1 MTSSHQVRTYTRAES
16 VVFLKTNEFF
26 GGLSNMA
33 GGYPIRVNGIRILT
47 SEALY
52 QACRFPHLPDVQ
64 RMIIGEN
71 SPMTAKM
78 RSKPYRKDSRR
89 DWDHVRVRVMR
100 WCLRMKLACNWNA
113 FSDLL
118 LRTGDRPIV
127 EESRKD
133 DFWGA
138 KVSYDG
144 SSLVGMNVLG
154 RLLMELREQIKEL
167 GRDGFLRVELPH
179 VPEFLLLGRPIET
192 WALTAALQVVQDTAP
207 PQFALFGDDTSID
220 STESIFPATAR
231 AAAGAG
237 ERLSEVDSLAAE
249 PDLEVEAPSCRTESE
264 SLTSAYPT
272 YRESGLPWAP
282 LIPGGWQVQR
292 NGRLFSHRVETGYPD
307 LPILEVSLRTGV
319 RIRDMVKGKRKQVM
333 SAKEKYKRAVKGDIA
348 YNMMRM
354 WQGAVGPVPTD
365 GLVSPA
371 YVVVRPHAGVN
382 TAYFGYLFRTA
393 AYMQEVN
400 KFSRG
405 IVADRN
411 RLYWE
416 SFKQMPSLIP
426 EIKVQ
431 DKIVAYL
438 RVQDAHI
445 ARFIKAKRDLI
456 ALLTEQRLR
465 IIDDAVINGL
475 DRSVGRKTS
484 GIGWLGDVPEHWS
497 VVRLRT
503 LTSSITSGS
512 RGWSDHAADS
522 GPVFLRVGNLS
533 RGTLDL
539 KLKKIIRLNLPEGA
553 RTEAARTRV
562 QEGDILLSITAYIG
576 SVGLVPKDME
586 EAYVSQHVARCR
598 LRPNSANPKWVA
610 YVLLSRVGQ
619 AHGTVC
625 MYGGTKQGL
634 SLSDVKNHVVLLPP
648 GPEQD
653 ELVKRIERET
663 AVIDSLIAAAKLE
676 LDRVREYRER
686 LIADAVT
693 GQIDLRAWT
702 PSPADLIIEEDLS
715 ALGDDD
721 DNDTTEE
728 ETDGD
733 DGHD

>member
-1 MTSSHQVRTYTRAES
+1 MLAP
-16 VVFLKTNEFF
+16 
-26 GGLSNMA
+26 
-33 GGYPIRVNGIRILT
+33 YPN
-47 SEALY
+47 Y
-52 QACRFPHLPDVQ
+52 
-64 RMIIGEN
+64 
-71 SPMTAKM
+71 
-78 RSKPYRKDSRR
+78 
-89 DWDHVRVRVMR
+89 
-100 WCLRMKLACNWNA
+100 
-113 FSDLL
+113 
-118 LRTGDRPIV
+118 
-127 EESRKD
+127 
-133 DFWGA
+133 
-138 KVSYDG
+138 
-144 SSLVGMNVLG
+144 
-154 RLLMELREQIKEL
+154 
-167 GRDGFLRVELPH
+167 
-179 VPEFLLLGRPIET
+179 
-192 WALTAALQVVQDTAP
+192 AP
-207 PQFALFGDDTSID
+207 
-220 STESIFPATAR
+220 
-231 AAAGAG
+231 
-237 ERLSEVDSLAAE
+237 
-249 PDLEVEAPSCRTESE
+249 
-264 SLTSAYPT
+264 
-272 YRESGLPWAP
+272 SGLPWAP
-282 LIPGGWQVQR
+282 QIPEGWQVQR
-292 NGRLFSHRVETGYPD
+292 NGRLFGHRVETGYPD

-319 RIRDMVKGKRKQVM
+319 RVRDMVNGKRKQVM

-354 WQGAVGPVPTD
+354 WQGAVGPAPTD

-371 YVVVRPHAGVN
+371 YVVVKPHAGVN
-382 TAYFGYLFRTA
+382 TTYYSYLFRTA

-416 SFKQMPSLIP
+416 SFKQMPSLVP
-426 EIKVQ
+426 GAEDQ
-431 DKIVAYL
+431 DKIVSYL
-438 RVQDAHI
+438 RIQDAHF

-456 ALLTEQRLR
+456 ALLSEQRLSV
-465 IIDDAVINGL
+465 IDDAVMNGL
-475 DRSVGRKTS
+475 NRSANRKSS
-484 GIGWLGDVPEHWS
+484 GIAWLEDVPDHWS

-539 KLKKIIRLNLPEGA
+539 KLAKTIRLDLPEGT
-553 RTEAARTRV
+553 RTEASRTRV

-598 LRPNSANPKWVA
+598 LLPNCANPKWVA

-648 GPEQD
+648 PTEQD
-653 ELVKRIERET
+653 ELVNHIERET
-663 AVIDSLIAAAKLE
+663 AAIDSLIAAAKLE
-676 LDRVREYRER
+676 LERVREYRER
-686 LIADAVT
+686 LIADVVT
-693 GQIDLRAWT
+693 GQVDVRAWQPGPEDQIT
-702 PSPADLIIEEDLS
+702 EEDLT

-733 DGHD
+733 DRHD

>member
-1 MTSSHQVRTYTRAES
+1 MLAPY
-16 VVFLKTNEFF
+16 
-26 GGLSNMA
+26 SN
-33 GGYPIRVNGIRILT
+33 Y
-47 SEALY
+47 
-52 QACRFPHLPDVQ
+52 
-64 RMIIGEN
+64 
-71 SPMTAKM
+71 
-78 RSKPYRKDSRR
+78 
-89 DWDHVRVRVMR
+89 
-100 WCLRMKLACNWNA
+100 
-113 FSDLL
+113 
-118 LRTGDRPIV
+118 
-127 EESRKD
+127 
-133 DFWGA
+133 
-138 KVSYDG
+138 
-144 SSLVGMNVLG
+144 
-154 RLLMELREQIKEL
+154 
-167 GRDGFLRVELPH
+167 
-179 VPEFLLLGRPIET
+179 VP
-192 WALTAALQVVQDTAP
+192 
-207 PQFALFGDDTSID
+207 
-220 STESIFPATAR
+220 
-231 AAAGAG
+231 
-237 ERLSEVDSLAAE
+237 
-249 PDLEVEAPSCRTESE
+249 
-264 SLTSAYPT
+264 
-272 YRESGLPWAP
+272 SGLPWAP
-282 LIPGGWQVQR
+282 QIPEGWQVQR

-319 RIRDMVKGKRKQVM
+319 RVRDMVNGKRKQVM

-354 WQGAVGPVPTD
+354 WQGAVGPAPAD

-371 YVVVRPHAGVN
+371 YVVVRPHVGVN
-382 TAYFGYLFRTA
+382 TAYYSYLFRTA

-416 SFKQMPSLIP
+416 SFKQMPSLVP
-426 EIKVQ
+426 GAEVQ
-431 DKIVAYL
+431 DKIVSYL
-438 RVQDAHI
+438 RIQDAHF

-456 ALLTEQRLR
+456 ALLSEQRLR
-465 IIDDAVINGL
+465 VIDDAVMNGL
-475 DRSVGRKTS
+475 NRSANRKPS
-484 GIGWLGDVPEHWS
+484 GIAWLEDVPDHWS

-512 RGWSDHAADS
+512 RGWSDHAAAS

-539 KLKKIIRLNLPEGA
+539 KLAKTIRLDLPEGT
-553 RTEAARTRV
+553 RTESSRTQV

-598 LRPNSANPKWVA
+598 LRPNCANPKWVA
-610 YVLLSRVGQ
+610 FVLLSKVGQ

-634 SLSDVKNHVVLLPP
+634 SLNDVKNHVVLLPP
-648 GPEQD
+648 PPEQD
-653 ELVKRIERET
+653 ELVKHIERET

-686 LIADAVT
+686 LIADVVT
-693 GQIDLRAWT
+693 GQVDVRTWQPGPEDQIT
-702 PSPADLIIEEDLS
+702 EEDLT